1 MKFAALLKKELRI
14 CLPWLLLSI
23 LIFAGAGYLAMKSS
37 ILYQQYRINDGY
49 SENYGYYFFTPQSPI
64 MDFGPF
70 ISIFSLCLG
79 VILAIQQFFMPGLHR
94 TWSFSIHR
102 AIRPSVI
109 VWSKFAA
116 AAMTFLISLG
126 LVWTLFYMYAAVPG
140 RFYIPVFF
148 KTCMEGWLFILV
160 GLIAY
165 YGTALS
171 AISTTPFYTTRLLGM
186 AIAAIIIFFV
196 YMQTSIV
203 SAILWIIIGAVILI
217 IQIFHT
223 FLTRQ
228 Y

>member
-1 MKFAALLKKELRI
+1 MKFAALLKKELRV
-14 CLPWLLLSI
+14 CLPWLLSSI
-23 LIFAGAGYLAMKSS
+23 LVFAGVGYLIMKDS
-37 ILYQQYRINDGY
+37 ILYQQNRIDAGY
-49 SENYGYYFFTPQSPI
+49 SENNGYYFFTSQSPI

-102 AIRPSVI
+102 SIRPQFI
-109 VWSKFAA
+109 IWSKFAA
-116 AAMTFLISLG
+116 AGLTFLISLG
-126 LVWTLFYMYAAVPG
+126 LVWTLFYLYAAVPG

-148 KTCMEGWLFILV
+148 KTCMEGWIYILI
-160 GLIAY
+160 GLLAY

-171 AISTTPFYTTRLLGM
+171 AISTTPFYTTRLLGI
-186 AIAAIIIFFV
+186 AIAVTFIIFI
-196 YMQTSIV
+196 YMKTSIV
-203 SAILWIIIGAVILI
+203 GAFLWIIIGAIVLIL
-217 IQIFHT
+217 QIFHT